1 MLPGSRAL
9 ISAPAR
15 LGVSGVGPRPLTGV
29 GTHWGTLGLAPRQL
43 GRLSGLGLTQ
53 GFRYEPLDSSQ
64 RGFR

>member
-29 GTHWGTLGLAPRQL
+29 GTHWGTLGLAPRHL
-43 GRLSGLGLTQ
+43 GCLLGLALTP
-53 GFRYEPLDSSQ
+53 GFRCGPLDACQ
-64 RGFR
+64 PGFR